1 MGAPV
6 LSTVKRARRTM
17 SGEREC
23 MSGSGVGK

>member
-23 MSGSGVGK
+23 MSGGVGK